1 MEKSKAKLQ
10 RGQKILLIFVAAFLL
25 AAVIFV
31 AVLGVM
37 MASRQARAAVE
48 YKGVTMDEM
57 TASYFASY
65 YKYLYIAE
73 LRRQDIEAS
82 DDLEFW
88 QSTDENGVTYGS
100 LLVVGARNFI
110 SDVLVANYYFDRYA
124 TLTAEEKKTLDG
136 YSDTILGRFGDEE
149 LDEVLDSCGIDEKT
163 VRRAVEMHYK
173 ATHAGSKIYGT
184 GGATLMGYPDR
195 CEEYLKEYSH
205 VKLLFIRKK
214 DTFVLDE
221 NGNRVVEDGRDKLQ
235 DLTAEEIAEREA
247 LIARIDEEIRGYETD
262 GNVQMAEDLFD
273 SYIKQHGEGELGNT
287 KSEYYF
293 SASSDYAASFAADI
307 SIDVVRAALE
317 MEIGEYRKVDAD
329 FAICYLYRC
338 PVESG
343 AYVDSSE
350 KGFFADFYSDAAS
363 FLFAKDC
370 ESVREDV
377 VFTGKLS
384 EEDVIGVSYDSD
396 LYIRF

>member
-1 MEKSKAKLQ
+1 MEKSKVKLQ

-25 AAVIFV
+25 AAVIF
-31 AVLGVM
+31 ATVLGVM

-48 YKGVTMDEM
+48 YEGVTMDEM

-73 LRRQDIEAS
+73 LRRGDIDAS
-82 DDLEFW
+82 DDPEFW
-88 QSTDENGVTYGS
+88 QSADENGVTYGS

-110 SDVLVANYYFDRYA
+110 SDVLVANYYFNRYA
-124 TLTAEEKKTLDG
+124 SLTAEEKKTLDG
-136 YSDTILGRFGDEE
+136 YGDMILGRFGEEE
-149 LDEVLDSCGIDEKT
+149 LDVVLDSCGIDKKT

-173 ATHAGSKIYGT
+173 ATRAKSEIYGT
-184 GGATLMGYPDR
+184 GGAALMGYPDE
-195 CEEYLKEYSH
+195 CEEYLKEYSR

-221 NGNRVVEDGRDKLQ
+221 KGNRVVEDGRDKLR

-247 LIARIDEEIRGYETD
+247 LIARIDEEIRGYETG
-262 GNVQMAEDLFD
+262 GNVQITEDLFE

-293 SASSDYAASFAADI
+293 SASSDYAASFAADV
-307 SIDVVRAALE
+307 SIDVVRTALE

-350 KGFFADFYSDAAS
+350 KGFFADFYSDAAG
-363 FLFAKDC
+363 FLFAKTLSDM
-370 ESVREDV
+370 REDV

-384 EEDVIGVSYDSD
+384 EQDVIGVSYDSD